1 MTEQDISVKL
11 TENDERMHAC
21 MERLESV
28 ERRQDTLN
36 KLVTAVEVLAVR
48 QESVENTVHEIRS
61 AVQELTGKPGRR
73 WEAMADRVLYMVIGA
88 AFSLLAQGMNL

>member
-1 MTEQDISVKL
+1 MTEQEISVKL
-11 TENDERMHAC
+11 TETEQRAKSNTHRIEK
-21 MERLESV
+21 LE
-28 ERRQDTLN
+28 QQQKDLN

-48 QESVENTVHEIRS
+48 QESVEGTVHEIRS
-61 AVQELTGKPGRR
+61 AVRELTGKPGRR